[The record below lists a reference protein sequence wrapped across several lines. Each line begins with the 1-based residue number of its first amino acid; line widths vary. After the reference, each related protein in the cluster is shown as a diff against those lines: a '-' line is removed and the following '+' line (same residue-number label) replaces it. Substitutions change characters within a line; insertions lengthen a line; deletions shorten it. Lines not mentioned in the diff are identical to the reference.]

1 MPGHSVVRTP
11 AALLGMVAF
20 LVVAPSVEGKQQGGA
35 KAYDPPVA
43 GASEEGARAIGRFK
57 GPKGVKVELFAAEPL
72 VANPVAF
79 GFDEKGRVFVAESFR
94 HGAGVEDI
102 RGHMDWLAEDLACRT
117 VEDRVAMFRRHMTP
131 EAFAA
136 FAVEHD
142 RLRLVED
149 ADGDGKADKA
159 TVFADGF
166 NTVAT
171 GIGAGV
177 LARRGE
183 VWYACIPD
191 LWRLKDTNGDGKAD
205 VRDLLHHG
213 YGVHIAFLGHDLH
226 GLKFGPD
233 GLLYFTVGDRAL
245 NVRTKDKG
253 DVTYLDA
260 GAVLRCEPDGS
271 NLEIVAVGLRNPQ
284 ELAFNEYGDLF
295 TCDNNSDGGDRARWV
310 HLVEGGDSGWRIG
323 YQTLEYPNSR
333 GPWNSEKLWHPAP
346 ANTAAYLLPPL
357 INVSDGPSGLAYD
370 PGVTRLPDRYRHRFF
385 LADFRGGSGQSGVRS
400 LALKPKGASFE
411 VVESEQFLWGVLAT
425 DVDFGPDGALYV
437 LDWVEGWSKP
447 NKGRIYRVADPAKEQ
462 DAAVAEVHRLI
473 AEGMADRPLD
483 DLAKLLAHAD
493 QRVRQEAQFALASKG
508 PEAVATLARV
518 AGSKG
523 ETLARLHAVWGLGQV
538 ARADPKAIVPVR
550 PLLADGD
557 AEVRAQSARVLGD
570 RRDSGAAEGLIKAL
584 KDESARVRFQ
594 AAIALGKLARPGAVA
609 PVLAMLR
616 ENGDTDAYLRH
627 AGVMAL
633 AGIGD
638 RAALRDA
645 ASDPDKAV
653 RLGAL
658 LALRRLRDG
667 EVARFLD
674 DKEPG
679 IVLEAA
685 RAIND
690 VPIEAGLPRLAD
702 LLAKPNLP
710 APLARRALNASFRLG
725 RPENARA
732 LAEFA
737 LRGEEPRSARVE
749 AIDALGEWG
758 NPPGRDRVVGLW
770 RPLPARPPTAAVA
783 ALTPSLRTLLG
794 PGPDDIRLAAA
805 RASARLGIRD
815 AGPALLDLVN
825 DDKAFGSTRAE
836 ALKALEANDDPRLAE
851 AVRVAL
857 ASDSDT
863 FRSEGRRV
871 LAKVDPVRALRDL
884 ETTLTRGTKVE
895 RQKAF
900 ATIATI
906 NDPAA
911 DVLFARWLDRL
922 QAGRVDAD
930 MQLDLLD
937 AAARRAAPEVKDR
950 LARFE
955 AARSKGDTV
964 ARYREVLQGG
974 DSRRGMRIFNQKA
987 EVSCLRCHKVRGP
1000 RGEPFGGE
1008 VGPDLTGIGAKQS
1021 RDYVL
1026 ESMVDPNAKIA
1037 QGFETVVL
1045 ATDDGQVIT
1054 GVLRSEDDKAVHL
1067 ITAEGKVIDV
1077 PKSTIEERKRGQSAM
1092 PADLAK
1098 HLSKAELRDLV
1109 EYLANLKQGAPVA
1122 RTGQEHGN

>member
-1 MPGHSVVRTP
+1 MPVVRP
-11 AALLGMVAF
+11 SSALLGLAAF
-20 LVVAPSVEGKQQGGA
+20 LVVAPLADGKQQAGG

-43 GASEEGARAIGRFK
+43 GTSDEGARAIARFK
-57 GPKGVKVELFAAEPL
+57 GPKGVRVELFAAEPL
-72 VANPVAF
+72 LANPVAF
-79 GFDEKGRVFVAESFR
+79 GFDERGRVFVAETFR

-102 RGHMDWLAEDLACRT
+102 RGHMNWLDEDLACRT
-117 VEDRVAMFRRHMTP
+117 VEDRVAMLKRHMTP

-149 ADGDGKADKA
+149 TDGDGKADKVS
-159 TVFADGF
+159 VFADGF
-166 NTVAT
+166 NSVAT

-191 LWRLKDTNGDGKAD
+191 LWRLRDADGDGKAD
-205 VRDLLHHG
+205 VRYLLHHG

-233 GLLYFTVGDRAL
+233 GLLYFSVGDRAL

-253 DVTYLDA
+253 DVTYLDG
-260 GAVLRCEPDGS
+260 GAILRCEPDGS
-271 NLEIVAVGLRNPQ
+271 NLEIFAVGLRNPQ

-323 YQTLEYPNSR
+323 YQSIEAPNSR
-333 GPWNSEKLWHPAP
+333 GPWNAERLWQPAP

-370 PGVTRLPDRYRHRFF
+370 PGVTRLPDRYRRHFF

-411 VVESEQFLWGVLAT
+411 VVDSEQFLWGVLAT
-425 DVDFGPDGALYV
+425 DVDFGPDGSLYV

-447 NKGRIYRVADPAKEQ
+447 NKGRIYRVADPSKEK
-462 DAAVAEVHRLI
+462 DAAVAEVRRLI
-473 AEGMADRPLD
+473 AEGVADRSSE

-493 QRVRQEAQFALASKG
+493 QRVRQEAQFTLAAKG
-508 PEAVATLARV
+508 SEAIATLARL
-518 AGSKG
+518 AGSKV
-523 ETLARLHAVWGLGQV
+523 EMLPRLHAVWGLGQV
-538 ARADPKAIVPVR
+538 AKADRKALEHVR

-557 AEVRAQSARVLGD
+557 AEVRAQAARVLGD
-570 RRDSGAAEGLIKAL
+570 RRDSGAAEELIKAL

-594 AAIALGKLARPGAVA
+594 AANALGRLARPGAVA

-616 ENGDTDAYLRH
+616 ENADKDLYLRH

-633 AGIGD
+633 AGVGD

-645 ASDPDKAV
+645 ASDADKAV

-658 LALRRLRDG
+658 LALRHLGDG

-674 DKEPG
+674 DRDPL

-690 VPIEAGLPRLAD
+690 VPIEPGLPRLAN
-702 LLAKPNLP
+702 LLTKPNLP
-710 APLARRALNASFRLG
+710 TPLARRVLNANFRLG
-725 RPENARA
+725 TPESARA
-732 LAEFA
+732 LAEYA
-737 LRGEEPRSARVE
+737 LRADGPRAARVE

-770 RPLPARPPTAAVA
+770 RPLPARPATAAVE
-783 ALTPSLRTLLG
+783 ALTPALRTLLG

-805 RASARLGIRD
+805 RATARLGIRD
-815 AGPALLDLVN
+815 AGPSLLELAN
-825 DDKAFGSTRAE
+825 DGKAFGSTRAE
-836 ALKALEANDDPRLAE
+836 ALKALEANNDPRLAE

-863 FRSEGRRV
+863 FRAEGRRV

-884 ETTLTRGTKVE
+884 DATLTRGTKIE

-900 ATIATI
+900 TTIATI

-911 DVLFARWLDRL
+911 DDLLARWLDRL
-922 QAGRVDAD
+922 QGGQVDAD
-930 MQLDLLD
+930 MQLDLLE
-937 AAARRAAPEVKDR
+937 AAAHRSSPAVKDR
-950 LARFE
+950 LAKFE
-955 AARSKGDTV
+955 AARSNGDAV

-974 DSRRGMRIFNQKA
+974 DARRGMRIFIQKA

-1000 RGEPFGGE
+1000 RGEPFGGD
-1008 VGPDLTGIGAKQS
+1008 VGPDLTGLGAKQS
-1021 RDYVL
+1021 RDYIL
-1026 ESMVDPNAKIA
+1026 EAIVDPNAKIA

-1045 ATDDGQVIT
+1045 ATDDGQVVT

-1067 ITAEGKVIDV
+1067 ITAEGKTIDV
-1077 PKSTIEERKRGQSAM
+1077 PKSTIEDRKRGQSAM
-1092 PADLAK
+1092 PADVIK
-1098 HLSKAELRDLV
+1098 QLSKAELRDLV
-1109 EYLANLKQGAPVA
+1109 EYLANLKQGAQAA
-1122 RTGQEHGN
+1122 RTGQEHGD